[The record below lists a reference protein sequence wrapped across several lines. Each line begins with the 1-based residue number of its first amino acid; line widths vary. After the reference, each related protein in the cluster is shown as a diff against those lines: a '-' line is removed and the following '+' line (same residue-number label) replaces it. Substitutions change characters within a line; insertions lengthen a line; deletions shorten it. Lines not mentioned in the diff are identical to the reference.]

1 MPDACCLAP
10 PLGRTVLRRSS
21 CAATVIRKQWSDHI
35 GRGSWAGVGVAGSR
49 SRPTGGEVCG
59 GGCADLPMSGLSFAH
74 TGHMDDAGRQAPRT
88 STSARW
94 DVVLAG
100 FGGWMIVIGIAVSGV
115 LHERVSWS
123 FAGFGVG
130 AFAWVLTTWIRGVF
144 LPDSP
149 EQDAPVVR
157 PRWLTGFAE
166 QLGISSSYLQRQ
178 AMFAGWSSRS
188 VRWGTQTP
196 YLLLVAFWISL
207 WLYWAIALAV

>member
-1 MPDACCLAP
+1 
-10 PLGRTVLRRSS
+10 
-21 CAATVIRKQWSDHI
+21 
-35 GRGSWAGVGVAGSR
+35 
-49 SRPTGGEVCG
+49 
-59 GGCADLPMSGLSFAH
+59 MSGLCFAH
-74 TGHMDDAGRQAPRT
+74 TRHMDDAGGQASRT

-100 FGGWMIVIGIAVSGV
+100 LGGWVIVIGIAVSVV

-123 FAGFGVG
+123 SAAFGVG
-130 AFAWVLTTWIRGVF
+130 GLAWVLTTWIRGVY

-149 EQDAPVVR
+149 KQNAPVDR

-196 YLLLVAFWISL
+196 YLLLGAFWIWL
-207 WLYWAIALAV
+207 LLYWAIALAV